1 MSTFFAIEK
10 EEMPT
15 PSSLTW
21 KLQDISPAESGR
33 TQDGKMHKS
42 IVTQIRVLSVAWNNP
57 GPGNTS
63 KVLKA
68 VNQKVVFNA
77 TYHDPMDNKLETRK
91 FYVGDR
97 TVPFKIWTVDN
108 KRYERLEF
116 ELIER

>member
-1 MSTFFAIEK
+1 MSTFFTVEK

-21 KLQDISPAESGR
+21 KLQDISPSESGR
-33 TQDGKMHKS
+33 TQDAKMNKS
-42 IVTQIRVLSVAWNNP
+42 IVAQKRTLSVAWNNP
-57 GPGNTS
+57 KPSNVS
-63 KVLKA
+63 KILKA
-68 VNQKVVFNA
+68 INKKVYLDV
-77 TYHDPMDNKLETRK
+77 TYHDPMENKIGTRK